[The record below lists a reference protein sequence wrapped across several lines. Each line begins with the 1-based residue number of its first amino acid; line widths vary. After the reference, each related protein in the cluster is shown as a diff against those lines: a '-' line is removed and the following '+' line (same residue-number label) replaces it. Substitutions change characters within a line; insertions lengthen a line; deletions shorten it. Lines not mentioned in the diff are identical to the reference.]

1 MFNWLVK
8 EALILSVDG
17 NTRAGIGN
25 GSAPVPKRE
34 RRLVLSAEP
43 DRGAGDAYYFELIA
57 IFKSS
62 SEAKPENFLIIF

>member
-34 RRLVLSAEP
+34 TPGSLC
-43 DRGAGDAYYFELIA
+43 GT
-57 IFKSS
+57 
-62 SEAKPENFLIIF
+62 